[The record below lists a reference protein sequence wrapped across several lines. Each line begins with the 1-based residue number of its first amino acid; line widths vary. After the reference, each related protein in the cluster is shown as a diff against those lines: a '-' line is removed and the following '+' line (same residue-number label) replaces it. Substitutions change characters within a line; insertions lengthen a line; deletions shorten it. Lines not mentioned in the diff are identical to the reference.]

1 MKNNICCS
9 TCGGYLDKVPR
20 AGKVL
25 LLCRPCKL
33 PHDEH
38 GNPLFSGPSLTDRFN
53 PLQAARDTLRKSD
66 QSSTGVARVAMET
79 ALMQGILDAY
89 FAGVKDGVLLAYS
102 QDHEEGDPMEK
113 LGVSNEEL
121 KKELT
126 DKYNE
131 LLQKKMSSLT
141 KEASDA
147 ADSEISAVKSKLDEL
162 NAQG

>member
-1 MKNNICCS
+1 MKNNISCS

-38 GNPLFSGPSLTDRFN
+38 GNPLFSGHSLSDRFN
-53 PLQAARDTLRKSD
+53 PLQAARDTLKKSD
-66 QSSTGVARVAMET
+66 KTSSGVTRVAMET
-79 ALMQGILDAY
+79 ALMQGMLDAY

-102 QDHEEGDPMEK
+102 QEHEEGEPMEK

-131 LLQKKMSSLT
+131 LLQKSSAILT
-141 KEASDA
+141 KEAA
-147 ADSEISAVKSKLDEL
+147 AANYSEIEAVKAKLDEL